1 MSNNVVCVYKH
12 KNEMNNYQSGRIGK
26 EGTKKLDHSIK
37 RQEKRK
43 QTSYAER

>member
-12 KNEMNNYQSGRIGK
+12 KNEMNNYQMSRIGK
-26 EGTKKLDHSIK
+26 EEQRNLIIPLRDRK
-37 RQEKRK
+37 KRK